1 LDFPQYAEGA
11 IRRSPLKGVNM
22 KKFVISIL
30 AIILIVTATAGVSI
44 LSAEESDVYYQIKDD
59 VVLFDGNDTD
69 MTVVLPA
76 GYWLKKES
84 VDAIKGHIIASYN
97 GYVVRF
103 KQSDEVGMSKKSN
116 FKSDTV
122 LQYVHDKKLNVKFG
136 GISLSKDADLS
147 KGTGVTLTKDASLTF
162 LSRTNNRKG
171 EVVYLVI
178 TDAKQAGYVDAS
190 ITTDAGIVVPEW
202 KEPEPVDPPN
212 TDNDNNNNNGGG
224 TIGPDESKGDKLPT
238 NNVVKIVLI
247 VAICLLAV
255 ILVFLIFKPTRTKKN
270 GRYRID
276 DDDRDDAYID
286 DRY

>member
-1 LDFPQYAEGA
+1 
-11 IRRSPLKGVNM
+11 M

-30 AIILIVTATAGVSI
+30 AIILIVTATASVGV

-97 GYVVRF
+97 GYTVRF
-103 KQSDEVGMSKKSN
+103 KQSDESKLTQRSN
-116 FKSDTV
+116 FKSDAV
-122 LQYVHDKKLNVKFG
+122 LQYVHSQKLNVKFS

-147 KGTGVTLTKDASLTF
+147 KGTSVTLTKDTSLTF
-162 LSRTNNRKG
+162 LSRTNNSKG
-171 EVVYLVI
+171 EVVYLVM

-190 ITTDAGIVVPEW
+190 ITTDAGITVPAW
-202 KEPEPVDPPN
+202 TPPPVEPVDPPN

>member
-1 LDFPQYAEGA
+1 
-11 IRRSPLKGVNM
+11 M

-59 VVLFDGNDTD
+59 VVLFDGSDPF
-69 MTVVLPA
+69 MKVVLPV

-84 VDAIKGHIIASYN
+84 VDDVQERIIASYN
-97 GYVVRF
+97 GYVVQF
-103 KQSDEVGMSKKSN
+103 KQSDESKLTQRSN

-147 KGTGVTLTKDASLTF
+147 KGTGVTLTKDVPLTF
-162 LSRTNNRKG
+162 LSRTNNNKG
-171 EVVYLVI
+171 EVVYLVM

-190 ITTDAGIVVPEW
+190 ITTDSGITVPTW
-202 KEPEPVDPPN
+202 TPPVEPVDPPN
-212 TDNDNNNNNGGG
+212 TDTDNNNNNGGG